1 MKQNISLTLDKEFI
15 QYCELNKIEDIEKLA
30 KETFKRGF
38 DLLKYGRIPEREL
51 TRQDK
56 EKVVEIVET
65 PPIPSPKKVETQK
78 DEKSNLY
85 DE

>member
-1 MKQNISLTLDKEFI
+1 
-15 QYCELNKIEDIEKLA
+15 LNNVEDIEKLA

-65 PPIPSPKKVETQK
+65 PPIPSPKKVEAPK
-78 DEKSNLY
+78 DEKNNLY
-85 DE
+85 YE